1 MGIGPAV
8 KAPLFIETSDASV
21 ADFIPYLKLLARLTE
36 GSIVATLPADD
47 APVAMSGNARLM
59 LKVEVDKAA
68 ETARLTKEL
77 GKLDA
82 ELAKLT
88 ANWKSR
94 AMWTKPRRTWWSV
107 TRRNWPS

>member
-1 MGIGPAV
+1 
-8 KAPLFIETSDASV
+8 
-21 ADFIPYLKLLARLTE
+21 
-36 GSIVATLPADD
+36 
-47 APVAMSGNARLM
+47 MSGNARLM

-88 ANWKSR
+88 AKLE
-94 AMWTKPRRTWWSV
+94 KPGYVDKARRTWWSV
-107 TRRNWPS
+107 TRRSWQS